1 VQMMQKTTERK
12 PFSKRLVS
20 VSTGVMIA
28 GAIVVALTY
37 LDPSHSYVTL
47 AWSLLAAV
55 VFWWIVVR
63 VVNSV
68 RK

>member
-1 VQMMQKTTERK
+1 MQMQKTTERK
-12 PFSKRLVS
+12 PFRKRLETA
-20 VSTGVMIA
+20 STGGMIA
-28 GAIVVALTY
+28 GAILVALTY
-37 LDPSHSYVTL
+37 LDPSQSYVKL

-55 VFWWIVVR
+55 VFWWVVVR